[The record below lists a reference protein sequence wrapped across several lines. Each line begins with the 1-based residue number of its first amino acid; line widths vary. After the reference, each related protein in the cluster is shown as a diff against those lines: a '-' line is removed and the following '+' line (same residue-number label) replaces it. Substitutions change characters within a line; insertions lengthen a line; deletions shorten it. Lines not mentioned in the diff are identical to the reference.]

1 MMFPE
6 LAEADGEAVFQFF
19 PEAKMS
25 ATVDDCVGKAL
36 EARGFNTTN
45 TLFAHSVCSDEVNY
59 APKEIIELMRAR
71 WGESFTL
78 GGLAGVP
85 FAGKAGLNA
94 YAHHV
99 PDEGKL
105 FVMFAPHVGV
115 GGNGKV
121 GALERAGIAKT
132 SSACGAAVGAF
143 KVLSKPGA
151 AAPEDFNDVEDLEF
165 DYIKKKLKPKLAGVE
180 DAKDDI
186 TFVTYQM
193 YSLVRD
199 AILEQIYASPAIWD
213 DCSELAL
220 LGGVQINRFKGGD
233 MFQPLMFQTIT
244 RNGKTTDLYEDTFGH
259 ARPEITPVV

>member
-1 MMFPE
+1 MAAVQGCGAGRPRRAAGAPRLE
-6 LAEADGEAVFQFF
+6 PRQEADRRSVLQGASGTALCLAPSIAIAAEDPEAVFNFF

-25 ATVDDCVGKAL
+25 AMVDDCVGKAL

-59 APKEIIELMRAR
+59 SPKEIIELMRAR

-115 GGNGKV
+115 GMDGKV
-121 GALERAGIAKT
+121 GALERAGIKKV
-132 SSACGAAVGAF
+132 SSACGAAVGAYKVF
-143 KVLSKPGA
+143 K
-151 AAPEDFNDVEDLEF
+151 
-165 DYIKKKLKPKLAGVE
+165 
-180 DAKDDI
+180 
-186 TFVTYQM
+186 
-193 YSLVRD
+193 
-199 AILEQIYASPAIWD
+199 
-213 DCSELAL
+213 
-220 LGGVQINRFKGGD
+220 
-233 MFQPLMFQTIT
+233 
-244 RNGKTTDLYEDTFGH
+244 
-259 ARPEITPVV
+259 